1 MKQRNQHK
9 EQRVERETETV
20 TLAEEDTHHL
30 EETLHTHLQI
40 QRNHSYE
47 ILTLENGHARVRM
60 QTKLSEQIDES
71 AYIYEASLF
80 SCANFCAVASVNE
93 KDSHL
98 ISARIDFLD
107 PVRVEDESVLFEATA
122 TTTSSG
128 KKHIDVVGTVRG
140 IVVFE
145 SSFVTIKLD
154 NRSLL
159 KED

>member
-1 MKQRNQHK
+1 M
-9 EQRVERETETV
+9 EMEMETTTLEEREEG
-20 TLAEEDTHHL
+20 EHL
-30 EETLHTHLQI
+30 LDETLSTHMQI
-40 QRNHSYE
+40 QQNHSYE
-47 ILTLENGHARVRM
+47 LLTLTNGHARVKLL
-60 QTKLSEQIDES
+60 TKLSERIDES

-98 ISARIDFLD
+98 ISAKIDFLD
-107 PVRVEDESVLFEATA
+107 PVKIEDEEVIFEAHA

-128 KKHIDVVGTVRG
+128 KKHVDVVGTVKG

-154 NRSLL
+154 KRSLL
-159 KED
+159 KEG

>member
-1 MKQRNQHK
+1 MEK
-9 EQRVERETETV
+9 TEEV
-20 TLAEEDTHHL
+20 KHILD
-30 EETLHTHLQI
+30 ETLHTHLQI
-40 QRNHSYE
+40 QQNHSYE
-47 ILTLENGHARVRM
+47 ILTLSNGHARVKLLTR
-60 QTKLSEQIDES
+60 LSERIDNS
-71 AYIYEASLF
+71 TYIYEASLF

-98 ISARIDFLD
+98 ISAKMDFLD
-107 PVRVEDESVLFEATA
+107 PVKVEDEEVIFEAAA

-154 NRSLL
+154 NRSIL
-159 KED
+159 KES

>member
-1 MKQRNQHK
+1 M
-9 EQRVERETETV
+9 ETEPLEQV
-20 TLAEEDTHHL
+20 EETQPL

-40 QRNHSYE
+40 QENHSYE
-47 ILTLENGHARVRM
+47 LLTLENGHARVKL
-60 QTKLSEQIDES
+60 QTKLSERIDKS

-80 SCANFCAVASVNE
+80 SCASFCAVASVNE
-93 KDSHL
+93 RDIHL

-107 PVRVEDESVLFEATA
+107 PVKVEDEEVIFEANA

-128 KKHIDVVGTVRG
+128 KKHIDVIGTVKG

-154 NRSLL
+154 KRSLL
-159 KED
+159 KENT